1 MLVEKVLPVMPP
13 GQATVPPVQPLAV
26 SVTDPAAQTEAEAV
40 TPKPTR
46 TVLLSTTTLLLIAV
60 QPLVAVAVTEYV
72 PAPFTVMLVA
82 VAPVLHSRPVTDAV
96 AMSVRLVWAQVSVP
110 LVGLMLTVGR
120 EASLAMLV
128 LCPTVQPLAAVT
140 STE

>member
-1 MLVEKVLPVMPP
+1 MLVEKVVPVMPP

-46 TVLLSTTTLLLIAV
+46 TVLLSTTTLLVIAV

-72 PAPFTVMLVA
+72 PAPFTVMLVV

-96 AMSVRLVWAQVSVP
+96 AMSVRLVWSQVRVPPRLVVSVTVTAAPIVAVP
-110 LVGLMLTVGR
+110 LAVV
-120 EASLAMLV
+120 V
-128 LCPTVQPLAAVT
+128 QIPTVQVAV
-140 STE
+140 